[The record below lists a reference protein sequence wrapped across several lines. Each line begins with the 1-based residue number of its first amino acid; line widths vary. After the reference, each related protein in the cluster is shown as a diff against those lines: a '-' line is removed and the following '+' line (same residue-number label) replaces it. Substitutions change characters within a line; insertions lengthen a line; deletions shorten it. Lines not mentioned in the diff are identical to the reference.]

1 MLRISLLIVLAL
13 MLGAWTHGM
22 GAGALGFLFGA
33 PGGNCNSSVN
43 QCLLDNSGG
52 RLQAQ

>member
-13 MLGAWTHGM
+13 VLGAWIHGM
-22 GAGALGFLFGA
+22 GAGAGGFLFGA
-33 PGGNCNSSVN
+33 VGGSCNSNAN

-52 RLQAQ
+52 RLTAQ